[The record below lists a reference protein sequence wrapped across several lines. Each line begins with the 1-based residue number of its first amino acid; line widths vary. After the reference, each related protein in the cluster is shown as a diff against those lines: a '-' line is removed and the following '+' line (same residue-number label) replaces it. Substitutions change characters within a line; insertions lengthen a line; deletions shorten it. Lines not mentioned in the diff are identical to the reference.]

1 MKLLQFVQPPGGIHL
16 GLVSGD
22 AVIDLTACNPHPQ
35 SLHDLYYRCGG
46 NTKGLEAAADA
57 LAADG
62 APRLSLSDLLANT
75 GNHSRP
81 YLISPVTAPAHAPHK
96 LRIWLAGVTHED
108 SAKLREIESKQATGA
123 SVNVYEQKYREC
135 AKGGIPELFAKTD
148 TANLVGHGGAI
159 SHPADTRRLV
169 PETELVTVYGLHT
182 TGQIERLGYTGGN
195 DYTDNGIEAE
205 NPLNLPQAKN
215 WAHGCASLGPLLV
228 TESAFDN
235 RSVAVSCEVI
245 RKGKRVAR
253 KEGRTGQTHLNM
265 PDGLFHLER
274 SLFSR
279 IPLEPDTLLVF
290 YWGTPIVFAES
301 DLEGGMRIG
310 DVVRMTFAG
319 IGPLEN
325 PIVAFPE
332 ANQLHWLSEH
342 KKHAPRS

>member
-1 MKLLQFVQPPGGIHL
+1 MPP
-16 GLVSGD
+16 
-22 AVIDLTACNPHPQ
+22 PH
-35 SLHDLYYRCGG
+35 
-46 NTKGLEAAADA
+46 T
-57 LAADG
+57 
-62 APRLSLSDLLANT
+62 
-75 GNHSRP
+75 
-81 YLISPVTAPAHAPHK
+81 PHK

-123 SVNVYEQKYREC
+123 SVNVYKQKYREC

-148 TANLVGHGGAI
+148 TANIVGHGGAI

-169 PETELVTVYGLHT
+169 PETELVTIYGLNAS
-182 TGQIERLGYTGGN
+182 GQIERLGYTGGN

-228 TESAFDN
+228 TENTFND

-245 RKGKRVAR
+245 RNGTRVAY

-301 DLEGGMRIG
+301 DLERGLCVG
-310 DVVRMTFAG
+310 DVVRMTFEG

-325 PIVAFPE
+325 PIVPFPE
-332 ANQLHWLSEH
+332 TDQLRWLAKY
-342 KKHAPRS
+342 KKK